1 MSKIVLYLSSIISL
15 RFLGLFIVLPI
26 LSIYA
31 IDLKNSNEF
40 LVGLAIGGYAL
51 TQMIF
56 QVPFGILSDKIGRKT
71 SIVFG
76 LALFLIGSIICAV
89 SDDIYIFLFGRF
101 LQGSGA
107 IGAVV
112 SAMISDFTTEEQ
124 RSKAMAMM
132 GGSIALSFA
141 LAMLLG
147 PLIGGYFGVDK
158 LFFIT
163 AFLVFVAILILVLK
177 IPEPPKVQHTQESV
191 KITTLLQDKNLAI
204 MNVTNFLQK
213 GLMTLTFLIV
223 PIMFI
228 NEFGWEKTELIKVYL
243 PALILGVIAMAPSA
257 ILAEKKGKFKDIL
270 ILGIALFATAYFI
283 IGFNNNEYVF
293 VVGVAVFF
301 IAFNIHEPIMQ
312 SLTSKLAKASQ
323 KGTALGIFNSFGYLG
338 TFLGGVFGS
347 YFIKNQDL
355 QSLSTLIILIS
366 SLWVMLIVKMENPAN
381 RKNLYIDLALLNEA
395 NISNLNNLE
404 GIIESFKNEKTLT
417 VKYNIKSIDE
427 DKIKEVLE
435 IKG

>member
-283 IGFNNNEYVF
+283 IGFNSNEYVF

-381 RKNLYIDLALLNEA
+381 RKNLYIDLALLNET

-427 DKIKEVLE
+427 DRIKEVLE

>member
-404 GIIESFKNEKTLT
+404 GVIESFKNEKTLT

-427 DKIKEVLE
+427 DRIKEVLQ